1 MTESV
6 PKSKFIIFEQVCA
19 DFQPNEKKNK
29 RMKKQTKNL
38 LTLKCTCEDRLLGFI
53 WKKTNQN

>member
-38 LTLKCTCEDRLLGFI
+38 LTLKCTCEDRLLVSFE
-53 WKKTNQN
+53 KNTSQN